1 MAQFTIAI
9 AELGYVHYE
18 AEKRVLS
25 ELDADVVLEHC
36 LTEEALLACCRDA
49 HGILVRTSAPVTRN
63 VIAGLDR
70 CKVISRYGVGYDNVD
85 LAAAAER
92 GIMVANVPD
101 YCIEEVSD
109 QAVAL
114 LFGCARRVVSRD
126 ADVRAGGWD
135 IGAREPLYRIA
146 GKVLGLVGYGKI
158 AQATHRKLRGFN
170 FSRTLVCDPYVDDA
184 MVRDAGAER
193 VELEALCAEADYM
206 SIHAPLTDS
215 TRHMIGVDQLAR
227 MKPAAIVVNTSRG
240 GLIDTD
246 ALVAALEA
254 GQIGM
259 AGLDVYEEEP
269 PRKDHPLFALKNV
282 ILSDH
287 VGWYSEESQIELQT
301 KAAINVLEA
310 LRGEV
315 CTNLVNPDVLA
326 VLGRTDASR

>member
-1 MAQFTIAI
+1 
-9 AELGYVHYE
+9 
-18 AEKRVLS
+18 
-25 ELDADVVLEHC
+25 
-36 LTEEALLACCRDA
+36 
-49 HGILVRTSAPVTRN
+49 
-63 VIAGLDR
+63 
-70 CKVISRYGVGYDNVD
+70 
-85 LAAAAER
+85 
-92 GIMVANVPD
+92 
-101 YCIEEVSD
+101 
-109 QAVAL
+109 
-114 LFGCARRVVSRD
+114 
-126 ADVRAGGWD
+126 
-135 IGAREPLYRIA
+135 
-146 GKVLGLVGYGKI
+146 
-158 AQATHRKLRGFN
+158 
-170 FSRTLVCDPYVDDA
+170 

-227 MKPAAIVVNTSRG
+227 MKPTAIVVNTSRG
-240 GLIDTD
+240 GLIDTE

-254 GQIGM
+254 DQIGM